1 MKKWV
6 IKPQLEK
13 SPKWRLFGRQE
24 KEEIQQQVLSGI
36 IPQGSAAIS
45 DTAEEYTRALEKLL
59 GKIQALEIA
68 AERADQTL
76 VDGRL
81 QVGHTHPFSPEG
93 FLGQRLSR
101 PKAFSPKGFLARRL
115 SRRRLSP
122 PMLSRPKASLILIIS
137 FSPALAICRRGGP
150 SLLRVLSGRATSGSL
165 QKLCKYGSGQA
176 CLWRHETAAGRG
188 EKDYGLS

>member
-1 MKKWV
+1 MRASIEQTNETEVVPSLYQPDEKSKELMKKWV

-76 VDGRL
+76 VDGCL

-101 PKAFSPKGFLARRL
+101 PKAFLPEGFLAEGFLPQCFLARRL
-115 SRRRLSP
+115 P
-122 PMLSRPKASLILIIS
+122 
-137 FSPALAICRRGGP
+137 
-150 SLLRVLSGRATSGSL
+150 
-165 QKLCKYGSGQA
+165 
-176 CLWRHETAAGRG
+176 
-188 EKDYGLS
+188 